1 MDYHIFFN
9 FTKFKSDEIFTTILL
24 HLAMNG
30 ESVYTIKAISNHK
43 SMEMLDRYVKLSP
56 NLGKN
61 PIQNLWKKK
70 SIKSSK

>member
-1 MDYHIFFN
+1 
-9 FTKFKSDEIFTTILL
+9 
-24 HLAMNG
+24 MNG

-56 NLGKN
+56 NLGTT

-70 SIKSSK
+70 PIKSSK

>member
-1 MDYHIFFN
+1 
-9 FTKFKSDEIFTTILL
+9 
-24 HLAMNG
+24 MNG

-43 SMEMLDRYVKLSP
+43 SMEMLDRYVRLSP

>member
-1 MDYHIFFN
+1 
-9 FTKFKSDEIFTTILL
+9 
-24 HLAMNG
+24 MNG

-43 SMEMLDRYVKLSP
+43 SMEMLDRKKKKKK